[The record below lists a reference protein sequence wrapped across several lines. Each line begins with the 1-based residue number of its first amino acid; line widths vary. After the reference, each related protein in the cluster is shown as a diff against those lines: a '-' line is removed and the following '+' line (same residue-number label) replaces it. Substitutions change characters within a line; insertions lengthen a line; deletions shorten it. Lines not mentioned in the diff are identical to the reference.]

1 MAVLLL
7 SLQQALGS
15 LEHIS
20 VPFTT
25 SSRSLLSPLSGYRT
39 FVSPSPCH
47 RQPNSRLPHV
57 AMKAS
62 FSVAVPAHTVS
73 RMLLAESKDQTSPT
87 DDK

>member
-1 MAVLLL
+1 MLLL
-7 SLQQALGS
+7 SLQQECGA

-25 SSRSLLSPLSGYRT
+25 SSRSLLSPLSGYHT
-39 FVSPSPCH
+39 SVSPSPCH

-57 AMKAS
+57 TMKAS
-62 FSVAVPAHTVS
+62 LSVAVPAHTVS
-73 RMLLAESKDQTSPT
+73 RMLLADSRDQTSPT